1 MRWVGILCLLVAGL
15 AGGAAAMPGR
25 QIDAAYC
32 ATHTDTKDT
41 SWRQFC
47 ATRAWCAAHWNE
59 DRITRIVCDPMLTKA
74 DAKQPRLIIS
84 PAALEASRD
93 LPEAETHLDCTPP
106 FHSRDESLCHW
117 GPMGLPVGEKDDRL
131 LPPTMKTAKLGL
143 YARIALGPFPITV
156 VRLGI
161 AAADTGTI
169 WVSWNDNGN
178 GPRMTSAVPLNAGEI
193 ASLLAALNESDFWRM
208 PHEARHM
215 SVADGELAVVAV
227 GIRGRQNQVID
238 AIGDDEAVDL
248 SILVNALS
256 TIIRHHWHNVP
267 GG

>member
-1 MRWVGILCLLVAGL
+1 LLVAGL
-15 AGGAAAMPGR
+15 ASGAAAMPGR
-25 QIDAAYC
+25 QTDIAYC
-32 ATHTDTKDT
+32 TTHTDTKDT

-59 DRITRIVCDPMLTKA
+59 DRITRVACDLMVTKA

-84 PAALEASRD
+84 PAALEAARD
-93 LPEAETHLDCTPP
+93 LSEAETHLDCTPP
-106 FHSRDESLCHW
+106 VYSQENTLCKW
-117 GPMGLPVGEKDDRL
+117 GGLGLPAGEKDDRL

-169 WVSWNDNGN
+169 WVNWNDNGN

-193 ASLLAALNESDFWRM
+193 AALLTALNASDFWRM
-208 PHEARHM
+208 PHDPRHM
-215 SVADGELAVVAV
+215 GVADGEGAAVAV
-227 GIRGRQNQVID
+227 GIRGRQNQVHD
-238 AIGDDEAVDL
+238 FIGDDEAVDL